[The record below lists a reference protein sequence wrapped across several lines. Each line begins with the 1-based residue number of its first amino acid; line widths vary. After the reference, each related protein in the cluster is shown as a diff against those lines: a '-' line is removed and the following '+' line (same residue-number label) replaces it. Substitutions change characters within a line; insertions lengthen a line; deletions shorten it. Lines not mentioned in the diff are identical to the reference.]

1 MFDAFVIRGSVL
13 VVVAIFE
20 VTQPTT
26 SGTNKS
32 LWHLHALPLEQ
43 VLHCASNFTQLMHF
57 VGLQVDDGDD
67 SLVSVEVRQLLAAE
81 RHPALSDNQKKDV
94 EARATPLV
102 KGLVAHRKHELT
114 VKAQRHARASAK
126 PENEDLRAL
135 TENYAIGAHRG
146 HQTHAQLAKPTQQTL
161 YNEFAPPPMF
171 SPQQVGMTFP
181 SAGSGTWVY
190 LPPPPAGYM
199 FAQPPLAQSPM
210 FCPSSVVFLPPTTTA
225 PRRSDPADSGSEEE
239 EA

>member
-67 SLVSVEVRQLLAAE
+67 SLVSVEVRQLLATE

-94 EARATPLV
+94 EAS
-102 KGLVAHRKHELT
+102 
-114 VKAQRHARASAK
+114 QS
-126 PENEDLRAL
+126 D
-135 TENYAIGAHRG
+135 
-146 HQTHAQLAKPTQQTL
+146 
-161 YNEFAPPPMF
+161 APCE
-171 SPQQVGMTFP
+171 
-181 SAGSGTWVY
+181 GTR
-190 LPPPPAGYM
+190 
-199 FAQPPLAQSPM
+199 
-210 FCPSSVVFLPPTTTA
+210 CPSQTRTHREGAASRV
-225 PRRSDPADSGSEEE
+225 
-239 EA
+239 